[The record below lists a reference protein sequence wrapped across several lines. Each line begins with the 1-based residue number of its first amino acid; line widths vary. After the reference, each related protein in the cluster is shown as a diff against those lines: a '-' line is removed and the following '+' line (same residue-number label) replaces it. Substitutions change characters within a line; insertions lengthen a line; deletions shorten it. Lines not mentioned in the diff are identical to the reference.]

1 MCNQGIMERLRKIV
15 RGEVATD
22 NMTRI
27 VYSTDASAF
36 AEMPEGVVFPC
47 DEQDVVSVVKWAG
60 VNGKTLIPR
69 AAGTS
74 IAGQVVGAGVV
85 VDISR
90 HFNRIIEINSD
101 EKWVRVQPGVVRDEL
116 NIALKPYGLFF
127 SPETSTSNR
136 CMVGGMVG
144 NNSCGTHSLKYGSVR
159 DHLIEARVVLADG
172 SITTFGRKS
181 KDEVQDIIDR
191 GGLEGSIYQYLDTL
205 LRKQATQTEIHD
217 KFPDERLGRR
227 NNGYA
232 LDLVREPDGSMDL
245 CKILCGSEGT
255 LAFITELKLG
265 LDDLPPKHNAVMC
278 VHCKTMEVVCD
289 ANLVARRFGAT
300 AIELIDDKILE
311 LSKKNIAQRENA
323 FFLEEMPAGLL
334 VVAFACDTEE
344 ELDDRLNHLEG
355 ELRKM
360 AGCYA
365 FPRLRGNDIQ
375 RVWALR
381 KAGLGLL
388 GGMEGDAKPAPVVED
403 TAVVPERLG
412 EYIQDF
418 KAMLKELGLEC
429 VYYAHIGTGELHLR
443 PVMNLKTEEGRKLF
457 HEVAYRTAL
466 LVKKYRGSLSGEHGD
481 GRLRGE
487 FIPLMYG
494 EMVYKWFCETK
505 RVFDSKGVFN
515 KGKIVNTPPMNDFM
529 RYVFTEPEGHSYFTF
544 QHGKKLT
551 HYVRAIEQ
559 CNGAAD
565 CRKNQLFGGVMCPVF
580 RATGNETSTTR
591 ARANLLRYAMKS
603 GRFDDKDV
611 LKALEECLSCKACKR
626 ECPSSV
632 DMTTLKAEYLQHYYD
647 KHGIP
652 LRKWMIGNLP
662 AIQSIF
668 SKIAPW
674 AYNFGVRS
682 GMASLMM
689 GFSGKRR
696 LPLMCDVSFRTW
708 FERRGGRVES
718 DKKVCL
724 FVDEFTNFQDVEVG
738 KAFVGMAEKAG
749 YQVVLAPI
757 YDSGRTALSKGM
769 VKKAKHLAEEN
780 VRALRGMV
788 NKKMP
793 LVGLE
798 PSAVMSFRDEYKSL
812 LDDGYD
818 EILDNV
824 MLYDEWYVMELS
836 EGRIDPTVFG
846 KHDGKVLLHGH
857 CHQKALGD
865 QTKTRKML
873 ATVGYECEII
883 PSGCCGMAGSYGYE
897 RYDRSIEIGES
908 VLFKTVRAADDK
920 TVIAAPG
927 TSCRA
932 QIFDGTGRKAKHPI
946 ELMG

>member
-1 MCNQGIMERLRKIV
+1 MERLKDIV
-15 RGEVATD
+15 RGEVAVD

-47 DEQDVVSVVKWAG
+47 DEEDVVSVVRWACA
-60 VNGKTLIPR
+60 NGKTLIPR

-74 IAGQVVGAGVV
+74 IAGQVVGTGVV

-90 HFNRIIEINSD
+90 HFNRIIEINRD

-116 NIALKPYGLFF
+116 NIALKQYGLFF

-144 NNSCGTHSLKYGSVR
+144 NNSCGTHSLRYGSVR

-172 SITTFGRKS
+172 SVTTFSRKNS
-181 KDEVQDIIDR
+181 DEVQAIIAR
-191 GGLEGSIYQYLDTL
+191 GGLEGSIYQYLETL
-205 LRKQATQTEIHD
+205 LRKNETQDEIRD
-217 KFPDERLGRR
+217 RFPDERLGRR

-232 LDLVREPDGSMDL
+232 LDLVREADGSIDL

-255 LAFITELKLG
+255 LAFITELKLA

-278 VHCKTMEVVCD
+278 VHCKTMEVVFD

-311 LSKKNIAQRENA
+311 LSKKNMAQRENG
-323 FFLEEMPAGLL
+323 FFLEGMPAGLL
-334 VVAFACDTEE
+334 VAEFACDTEE
-344 ELDDRLNHLEG
+344 ELEDRLNRLEA
-355 ELRKM
+355 ELSKM
-360 AGCYA
+360 PGCYA
-365 FPRLRGNDIQ
+365 FPRLRGKDIQ

-388 GGMEGDAKPAPVVED
+388 GGMEGDSKPAPVVED
-403 TAVVPERLG
+403 TAVVPELLG
-412 EYIQDF
+412 EYIADF
-418 KAMLKELGLEC
+418 KAMLRELGLEC

-457 HEVAYRTAL
+457 REVAYRTAL
-466 LVKKYRGSLSGEHGD
+466 LVRKYRGSLSGEHGD

-494 EMVYKWFCETK
+494 ETVYKWFCETK
-505 RVFDSKGVFN
+505 RIFDSKGIFN

-529 RYVFTEPEGHSYFTF
+529 RYVFTEPEGPSYFTF
-544 QHGKKLT
+544 QHGRKLK

-565 CRKNQLFGGVMCPVF
+565 CRKSQLFGGVMCPAF
-580 RATGNETSTTR
+580 RATGDETSTTR

-603 GRFDDKDV
+603 GKFDDKDV
-611 LKALEECLSCKACKR
+611 LEALEECLSCKACKR

-647 KHGIP
+647 CHGVP
-652 LRKWMIGNLP
+652 LRKWLIGNLP
-662 AIQSIF
+662 EIQSLF
-668 SKIAPW
+668 SKVAPW
-674 AYNFGVRS
+674 AYNFGAGS
-682 GMASLMM
+682 GIASLVM
-689 GFSGKRR
+689 GFSGKRK
-696 LPLMCDVSFRTW
+696 LPLMCSESFRVW
-708 FERRGGRVES
+708 FERRGGSSES
-718 DKKVCL
+718 VRKVCL
-724 FVDEFTNFQDVEVG
+724 LVDEFTEFQDVKVG
-738 KAFVGMAEKAG
+738 QSFVCMAERAG
-749 YQVVLAPI
+749 YQVVLAPVR
-757 YDSGRTALSKGM
+757 DSGRTALSKGM
-769 VKKAKHLAEEN
+769 VRKARQLAEEN
-780 VRALRGMV
+780 VRALHGLIDM
-788 NKKMP
+788 KMP

-798 PSAVMSFRDEYKSL
+798 PSAVLSFRDEYRSL
-812 LDDGYD
+812 LGEGYD
-818 EILDNV
+818 NILDNV
-824 MLYDEWYVMELS
+824 MLYDEWYVREVE
-836 EGRIDPTVFG
+836 EGRIDPSVFG
-846 KHDGKVLLHGH
+846 KHEGKVLLHGH

-873 ATVGYECEII
+873 ESVGYECEII

-897 RYDRSIEIGES
+897 HYERSMEIGES
-908 VLFKTVRAADDK
+908 VLFKTVRAADDR

-932 QIFDGTGRKAKHPI
+932 QIYDGTGRKAKHPI
-946 ELMG
+946 ELMV